1 MKQII
6 IEKNDSEQRLDKF
19 LKKLLKNASRS
30 LIYKFN
36 RKGKIKINKKKKDNE
51 YKLQVWDEVKIFI
64 SDSEFI
70 ELTKDTKPAKQIE
83 KKLDKKDVMYE
94 DKSVLAI
101 NKNPFLNVHP
111 WDFKTKEISLIDQV
125 HDYLWNSLNSFTFKP
140 ALAHRIDR
148 NTSWI
153 ILIWKQK
160 HTLEHLV
167 KWFKDHSIKKVYYAI
182 VLWKLENKSG
192 KIDKKILRQDNVH
205 NQNKIIISNKW
216 QKALTYYKVLE
227 EKFLETQNWP
237 QDISILEVELK
248 TWRMHQIRVHLASIW
263 HPIVW
268 DDTYWNKSINSYIAK
283 NFGLNRQALH
293 SWQVEFY
300 HPERKKNVKLK
311 SKLKP
316 DLEKFINYLK

>member
-51 YKLQVWDEVKIFI
+51 YKLQIGDELKIFI
-64 SDSEFI
+64 SDNEYE
-70 ELTKDTKPAKQIE
+70 ELTKDTKQAIKID
-83 KKLDKKDVMYE
+83 KKLDKKNIMYE
-94 DKSVLAI
+94 DKSILVI

-111 WDFKTKEISLIDQV
+111 GDFKTKEISLIDQV
-125 HDYLWNSLNSFTFKP
+125 HDYLGNQLNSFTFKP

-148 NTSWI
+148 NTSGI
-153 ILIWKQK
+153 IIIGKQK
-160 HTLEHLV
+160 HTLDHLV
-167 KWFKDHSIKKVYYAI
+167 KGFKNHDIKKIYYAI
-182 VLWKLENKSG
+182 VLGKLENKTG

-205 NQNKIIISNKW
+205 NENKIIISEKG

-227 EKFLETQNWP
+227 EKVLETKNGK

-248 TWRMHQIRVHLASIW
+248 TGRMHQIRVHLASIG
-263 HPIVW
+263 HPIIG
-268 DDTYWNKSINSYIAK
+268 DNTYGNKNINSYIAK

-293 SWQVEFY
+293 SYKTEFY
-300 HPERKKNVKLK
+300 HPDRKKNVSLK
-311 SKLKP
+311 AKLKP
-316 DLEKFINYLK
+316 DLEKFLSYLK